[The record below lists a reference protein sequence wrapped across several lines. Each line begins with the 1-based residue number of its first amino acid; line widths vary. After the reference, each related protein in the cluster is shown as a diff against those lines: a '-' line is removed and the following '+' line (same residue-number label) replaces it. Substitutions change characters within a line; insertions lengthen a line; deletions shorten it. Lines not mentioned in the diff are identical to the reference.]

1 MSIKKKLSITILI
14 LVAFSTI
21 IVGSVI
27 CINEVNAMNKQS
39 KGEMASVSRQ
49 CVDNILSVVNKEK
62 AVNDLVA
69 SRSSV
74 SDLILKNPDGQ
85 ISPEVDANNKWLQDY
100 VKKAGN
106 ISHTYVLDSNLKDV
120 SDSNTSFIG
129 KSYSD
134 KDYAKNALL
143 GKTVVS
149 GTMISNTT
157 KKPIIIFAS
166 PVIKDGKTIG
176 VVASSVEGV
185 SFSTYLKNVKTYSS
199 PSSYVYMV
207 DENKKVLYNKKT
219 QDIGKPIGNGKMKD
233 VIDDLS
239 AGKAPTK
246 DYVEYNDGA
255 LNKVVYY
262 YQIPGLKWTLVF
274 VSLRKEMMSSVT
286 NSIYMSIILS
296 ILFIA
301 SACFIGMK
309 ISKRIA
315 NPIVDIATLA
325 DDTSKLNLIE
335 NKKYDKY
342 ADSKDEIGTI
352 YNSVA
357 RIRITFRELVKRL
370 IEVSNGINDNSDIVQ
385 KMTKELKSYADDTSK
400 ETENLSAGME
410 ENSATVEEVSAS
422 TGQINTAVSSIAEKA
437 GEGANLTTEINDMSL
452 TLKKDSVRSKE
463 SANDIYMK
471 VKLNLES
478 AIKGS
483 EAVKEIDSLANSI
496 LQITEQTNLL
506 SLNAAIE
513 AARAG
518 EAGKGFAVVADEVRT
533 LAEQSSD
540 MANKIQNVVE
550 TVKSSVKALNI
561 ESTKLLKFV
570 DENVYKDYDNFIDSA
585 GRYSESSEKV
595 NGLMN
600 EFSTTSSE
608 LNSSIESIS
617 EAISQ
622 IAVVVN
628 NGAGE
633 VGSIAEKSLNIVEK
647 VKFIEE
653 SAAKNKKSAEDLK
666 DVVSKFKV

>member
-27 CINEVNAMNKQS
+27 CINEVNSMNKRS

-62 AVNDLVA
+62 SVNDLVA
-69 SRSSV
+69 SRNSV
-74 SDLILKNPDGQ
+74 GDLILKNPDGQ

-106 ISHTYVLDSNLKDV
+106 ISHTYILDGNLKDI
-120 SDSNTSFIG
+120 SDSDASFVG
-129 KSYSD
+129 KSYSN

-157 KKPIIIFAS
+157 KKPIIVFAS
-166 PVIKDGKTIG
+166 PVIKEGKTIG
-176 VVASSVEGV
+176 VVASSVQGV
-185 SFSTYLKNVKTYSS
+185 SFSKYLKNVKTYSS

-239 AGKAPTK
+239 KGKVPTK
-246 DYVEYNDGA
+246 GYVEYTDKGIK
-255 LNKVVYY
+255 KVVYY
-262 YQIPGLKWTLVF
+262 FQIPNLKWTLVF
-274 VSLRKEMMSSVT
+274 VSLKSEIMSSAM
-286 NSIYMSIILS
+286 NSIYVSIALS

-301 SACFIGMK
+301 AACFIGIK

-315 NPIVDIATLA
+315 NPIIDISTLA
-325 DDTSKLNLIE
+325 DDTSKLNLVE

-357 RIRITFRELVKRL
+357 QIRITFRELIKQL

-400 ETENLSAGME
+400 DTESLSAGME

-422 TGQINTAVSSIAEKA
+422 AGEINTSVSSIADKA
-437 GEGANLTTEINDMSL
+437 VEGANLTNDINSMSL
-452 TLKKDSVRSKE
+452 KLKSNSINSKK
-463 SANDIYMK
+463 SANDIYVK
-471 VKLNLES
+471 VKSELEN
-478 AIKGS
+478 AIKDS

-518 EAGKGFAVVADEVRT
+518 EAGKGFAVVADEVRA

-540 MANKIQNVVE
+540 MANKIENVVG
-550 TVKSSVKALNI
+550 TVKASVKALNI
-561 ESTKLLKFV
+561 QSSKLLKFV
-570 DENVYKDYDNFIDSA
+570 DENVYNDYDNFIDSA
-585 GRYSESSEKV
+585 ERYSKNAERA

-600 EFSTTSSE
+600 EFSATSKE
-608 LNSSIESIS
+608 LNSSIEGIS

-633 VGSIAEKSLNIVEK
+633 VGSISQKSLNIVEK
-647 VKFIEE
+647 VKFIED
-653 SAAKNKKSAEDLK
+653 SAAKNKKSAEELK
-666 DVVSKFKV
+666 NVVSKFKI